1 MGVQGSIEGAPL
13 RGYLEAEFTR
23 VSKVKGKLHLHQ
35 IQQLQPPDGWPL
47 DLRHPATLFKLDTD
61 HDGAVT
67 FPELLMFAEFVN
79 ETRRAHG
86 SLDIQ
91 SKLKAQCA
99 LAMWELICKTN
110 GKETFAEWV
119 VDLVSQGE
127 AHRQFEASPT
137 VKFLSRDAVMT
148 LYDLML
154 PYQISAHVDQQGF
167 LDMLQQIGEH
177 MNLMS
182 LEAEEL
188 DDWVPVP
195 VVQRWVQSF
204 IAAYALLFQELALEP
219 PGSRREEA

>member
-1 MGVQGSIEGAPL
+1 MGVQGSIEFAPL
-13 RGYLEAEFTR
+13 RGYLEAEFNR

-47 DLRHPATLFKLDTD
+47 DLRHPATLFKLDAD

-67 FPELLMFAEFVN
+67 FQELLEFAEFVN
-79 ETRRAHG
+79 DTRRVHG

-99 LAMWELICKTN
+99 LAMWELI
-110 GKETFAEWV
+110 GKEGGQESFAAWV
-119 VDLVSQGE
+119 VVLVSQGDP
-127 AHRQFEASPT
+127 HRTFDASPSVT
-137 VKFLSRDAVMT
+137 FMSRDAVMT

-154 PYQISAHVDQQGF
+154 PYQISARVDQQGF

-177 MNLMS
+177 YNLMS

-188 DDWVPVP
+188 DDWVPVW
-195 VVQRWVQSF
+195 VVQRWVQDF
-204 IAAYALLFQELALEP
+204 IAAYASIFQELALEP
-219 PGSRREEA
+219 PESCHEQT